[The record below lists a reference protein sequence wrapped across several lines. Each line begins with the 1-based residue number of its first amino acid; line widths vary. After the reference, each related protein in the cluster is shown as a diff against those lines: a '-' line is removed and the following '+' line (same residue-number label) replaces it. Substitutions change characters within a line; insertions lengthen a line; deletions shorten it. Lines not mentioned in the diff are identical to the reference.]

1 MCVCVRFQVNYSII
15 AVDILLFVVRRSCRP
30 ADPAPGSLSDFL
42 ARKFLRYH
50 ARLLALPVVVT
61 RSNFRP
67 RYTRRITRLPF
78 AKLFARLLFPLSSPL
93 SLSRDLSARSINF
106 FHPRTFCRSQ
116 PLSREGEDP
125 RNDDRKGSSSLS
137 LSLLETIERNG
148 GKESVHRE
156 REGCGRESIC
166 KKIMGER
173 GGETEREWRRRPRRG
188 ERRAEMET
196 RRCRWAQKHEIFN
209 PIGSYISAPPSHPI
223 N

>member
-1 MCVCVRFQVNYSII
+1 MRACVCVCVRFQVNYSII

-137 LSLLETIERNG
+137 LPARDDRTQR
-148 GKESVHRE
+148 RE
-156 REGCGRESIC
+156 REC
-166 KKIMGER
+166 
-173 GGETEREWRRRPRRG
+173 
-188 ERRAEMET
+188 A
-196 RRCRWAQKHEIFN
+196 
-209 PIGSYISAPPSHPI
+209 
-223 N
+223 

>member
-1 MCVCVRFQVNYSII
+1 MRACMCVCVCVRFQVNYSII

-78 AKLFARLLFPLSSPL
+78 AKLFARLLFPLSSLPL

-137 LSLLETIERNG
+137 LSPCSRRSNATEGKRVCIER
-148 GKESVHRE
+148 E
-156 REGCGRESIC
+156 RDAEE
-166 KKIMGER
+166 KAYA
-173 GGETEREWRRRPRRG
+173 RR
-188 ERRAEMET
+188 
-196 RRCRWAQKHEIFN
+196 
-209 PIGSYISAPPSHPI
+209 
-223 N
+223 

>member
-1 MCVCVRFQVNYSII
+1 MREVIYICARVCVCVCVRFQVNYSII

-93 SLSRDLSARSINF
+93 SLSLSLSLVISLPVSINF

-137 LSLLETIERNG
+137 LSPCSRRSNATEGKRVCIER
-148 GKESVHRE
+148 E
-156 REGCGRESIC
+156 RDAEE
-166 KKIMGER
+166 KAYA
-173 GGETEREWRRRPRRG
+173 RR
-188 ERRAEMET
+188 
-196 RRCRWAQKHEIFN
+196 
-209 PIGSYISAPPSHPI
+209 
-223 N
+223 

>member
-1 MCVCVRFQVNYSII
+1 MCVRFQVNYSII

-78 AKLFARLLFPLSSPL
+78 AKLFARLLFPLSSLPL
-93 SLSRDLSARSINF
+93 SLSLVISLPVRSTFSTPVRSVGASLCREKEKILETTIERD
-106 FHPRTFCRSQ
+106 P
-116 PLSREGEDP
+116 PLS
-125 RNDDRKGSSSLS
+125 LT
-137 LSLLETIERNG
+137 LLETIERNG

-196 RRCRWAQKHEIFN
+196 KRCRWAQKHEIFN

>member
-1 MCVCVRFQVNYSII
+1 MREVICICARVCVCVRFQVNYSII

-93 SLSRDLSARSINF
+93 SLSLSLSRDLSARSINF

-137 LSLLETIERNG
+137 LPARDDRTQR
-148 GKESVHRE
+148 RE
-156 REGCGRESIC
+156 RE
-166 KKIMGER
+166 
-173 GGETEREWRRRPRRG
+173 
-188 ERRAEMET
+188 
-196 RRCRWAQKHEIFN
+196 
-209 PIGSYISAPPSHPI
+209 
-223 N
+223 

>member
-1 MCVCVRFQVNYSII
+1 MCVRFQVNYSII

-116 PLSREGEDP
+116 PLSRE
-125 RNDDRKGSSSLS
+125 RRRSSKRRSKGILLS
-137 LSLLETIERNG
+137 LSPCSRRSNATE
-148 GKESVHRE
+148 GKRV
-156 REGCGRESIC
+156 
-166 KKIMGER
+166 
-173 GGETEREWRRRPRRG
+173 
-188 ERRAEMET
+188 
-196 RRCRWAQKHEIFN
+196 
-209 PIGSYISAPPSHPI
+209 SA
-223 N
+223 